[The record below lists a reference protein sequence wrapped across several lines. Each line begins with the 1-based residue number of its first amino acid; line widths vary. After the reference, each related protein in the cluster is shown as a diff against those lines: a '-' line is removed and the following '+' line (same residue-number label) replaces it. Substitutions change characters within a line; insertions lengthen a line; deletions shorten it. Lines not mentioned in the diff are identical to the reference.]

1 MVLAGNLCGVLGLLR
16 GLLPDGSF
24 SGSCCCGLVDVTV
37 GAVGMLLV
45 FVVLVWIVVHDG
57 CLVCF
62 RFACL
67 VGVGLGL
74 VWIWSGG
81 IRGVLVWVAC
91 VCWWA
96 WYCVYCGD
104 LVFASGSVNS
114 VVFEL

>member
-1 MVLAGNLCGVLGLLR
+1 MVLAGNLCGVLGLFR

-24 SGSCCCGLVDVTV
+24 SGSCCCGLVGAAV
-37 GAVGMLLV
+37 GDVGMLLV
-45 FVVLVWIVVHDG
+45 FVVLVWVVVHDG

-81 IRGVLVWVAC
+81 IR
-91 VCWWA
+91 VCWF
-96 WYCVYCGD
+96 GL
-104 LVFASGSVNS
+104 LVFVGGLGTVFT
-114 VVFEL
+114 VVIWCL